1 MLPNKTIVFTEPYK
15 LELQDL
21 EIPPLKENEVL
32 VKIARTAISSG
43 TERANFIGDPN
54 VSILAGPV
62 AIYPRI
68 VGYSSSGVVEAVG
81 EAVTSV
87 KPGDRVACSWSKH
100 AQYCVVRESRVYK
113 LPDNISFDAG
123 ALVHIATFSSA
134 AIRKCRL
141 EFGEPAM
148 VMGLGI
154 LGLLAVALLKSAGA
168 APIIAVDPVS
178 EKREQ
183 ALRLGADYAISPF
196 DPDFSERVK
205 EITGG
210 GVSVAIEV
218 TGKGAGLDSALD
230 CMKKFGRIALL
241 GCTRSSDFT
250 IDYYRKVHG
259 PGITLIG
266 AHTMARPDANSS
278 SGMWTESDD
287 AKAIL
292 RLASMGRIDLDQFVE
307 KIYSPSDAQEVF
319 MRLANEPSFP
329 IVEFDWSKFK

>member
-1 MLPNKTIVFTEPYK
+1 MLSNKTIVFTEPYK

-100 AQYCVVRESRVYK
+100 ARYCAIREGRVYK

-123 ALVHIATFSSA
+123 ALVHIATFPAA

-141 EFGEPAM
+141 EFGESAM

-154 LGLLAVALLKSAGA
+154 LGMLAVELLKAAGA
-168 APIIAVDPVS
+168 APIIAVDPIQ

-183 ALRLGADYAISPF
+183 ALRHGADYALSPF
-196 DPDFSERVK
+196 DSGFAERVK
-205 EITGG
+205 EITEG
-210 GVSVAIEV
+210 GVAVAIEV

-241 GCTRSSDFT
+241 GCTRSSDFA

-259 PGITLIG
+259 PGISLIG
-266 AHTMARPDANSS
+266 AHTMARPESNSS
-278 SGMWTESDD
+278 CGMWTEQDD

-292 RLASMGRIDLDQFVE
+292 RLASMGRLDLDNFVE
-307 KIYSPSDAQEVF
+307 EIHSPTEAADVF
-319 MRLANEPSFP
+319 KRLAEEPSFP
-329 IVEFDWSKFK
+329 IVEFDWSALE